1 MSDFGKLLTAVITP
15 FDSNGVLS
23 TDTLWRLCRKLIHEK
38 SDGLVLSGTT
48 GESPNLTK
56 EDRKIIYSTAK
67 DSVGDKVKIIAGTG
81 TYSTRESIE
90 YTKMANDLGVDGIM
104 IVTPYYSKP
113 SQIGILQHF
122 EEISKNTDLPI
133 MAYNIPGRTATLIEI
148 ATLEKLVDDIG
159 IHSIKDAGGD
169 LNFSKSELEIL
180 KDKVD
185 IYSGNDSETIEF
197 MKMGGKGVVS
207 VASHV
212 VGNEIFNLIN
222 HVLNDE
228 IESAEQLQTQLLPFF
243 DLLFEEPSP
252 GPVKYLLTETWE
264 DVGLPL
270 MPITNVSD
278 DLAGKL
284 LENFQKIKNN

>member
-23 TDTLWRLCRKLIHEK
+23 TDTLWRLCRKLVHEK

-67 DSVGDKVKIIAGTG
+67 DSVGDKAKIIAGTG

-122 EEISKNTDLPI
+122 EQISKNTNLPI

-148 ATLEKLVDDIG
+148 NTLEKLVEDIG
-159 IHSIKDAGGD
+159 IHSIKDAVGD
-169 LNFSKSELEIL
+169 LNFSKTELEVL

-185 IYSGNDSETIEF
+185 IYSGNDGETLEF

-228 IESAEQLQTQLLPFF
+228 IKLAEQLQTQLLPFF

-264 DVGLPL
+264 DVGSPL

-278 DLAGKL
+278 DLASKL